1 MLPFTPEQFFAVFA
15 DYNTAVWPAQAV
27 AYALGLAMA
36 VALLRPSR
44 GSDLGLGAG
53 LALMWTWTGVVYHG
67 LFFSSINRAAP
78 IFAVLFVLQGLLFAH
93 AGLLR
98 RDLRNAPARDLACM
112 AGWTLVIYAALIY
125 PVLGLVSGH
134 RYPALPMFGITP
146 CPVTLFTLGVLLLL
160 ARMPV
165 PRRLLVIPFLWALV
179 GGSAAFLLGVV
190 QDWPLLLGG
199 VVPVYLWRR
208 ERRLASSSA

>member
-15 DYNTAVWPAQAV
+15 DYNAAVWPVQAV
-27 AYALGLAMA
+27 AYAIGLAMA
-36 VALLRPSR
+36 VALLRQAR
-44 GSDLGLGAG
+44 GSGRTLGAG
-53 LALMWTWTGVVYHG
+53 LALMWVWTGVAYHG
-67 LFFSSINRAAP
+67 LFFSSINRAAL
-78 IFAVLFVLQGLLFAH
+78 IFAALFVLQGLLFAH

-98 RDLRNAPARDLACM
+98 RDLHGARPRGLDAI

-146 CPVTLFTLGVLLLL
+146 CPVTLFTLGVLLL

-165 PRRLLVIPFLWALV
+165 PRRLLAIPFLWTLV

-190 QDWPLLLGG
+190 QDWPLLLGA

-208 ERRLASSSA
+208 ERRLASA